1 MNVLH
6 QIIKPFQEI
15 FQDQFFIEK
24 ILSQEFFLLTSIM
37 MSLNICMDFR
47 ILRILKNSVFF
58 SVVLKF
64 TIYLLLQN

>member
-1 MNVLH
+1 MNALN
-6 QIIKPFQEI
+6 QIAKPFQEI